1 MKIQSTEIVCPECE
15 AKKGDWCKEILTN
28 KVRPGYLLMHT
39 SRVKEL
45 QIVKQ
50 TDIIK

>member
-1 MKIQSTEIVCPECE
+1 MKVQTTEIVCSECG

-28 KVRPGYLLMHT
+28 QVRPGYLLMHT